1 MLSLVEKMSTLSNK
15 FTQLAQ
21 KMVAKFG
28 VVSQWELVQKTSVS
42 SEDDPT
48 AYEESVETVTLV
60 DVAVASWKE
69 SDYDGKTIQIGDKI
83 GFIPAKLTYPVPSVG
98 DVLVSP
104 ADNTR
109 YRIVAP
115 LSVLAVNDVT
125 CAYKVNLRG

>member
-42 SEDDPT
+42 SEYDPT
-48 AYEESVETVTLV
+48 AYEESDETATLV
-60 DVAVASWKE
+60 NVAIASWKE

-83 GFIPAKLTYPVPSVG
+83 GFLPAERTSPVPRIG

-115 LSVLAVNDVT
+115 LTVLAVNDVT